1 MRFLTL
7 TRVFFLG
14 FVLFLAW
21 ASMFEL
27 DQAVKAQGQLIPGTR
42 TQVIQAAD
50 GGVLEKLAVSEGD
63 IVKAGQVLATLESER
78 AMSGVEE
85 GRARVAAL
93 MAALARAQAEATGSP
108 LVFDP
113 VVRKYPNF
121 EQEQRGLFA
130 QKLKGLQADLATL
143 EAALDMAR
151 DEYGI
156 NERLFKTGDTSRLEL
171 MRAKRQV
178 AELAGRIES
187 ARNKFMQD
195 ARQEATKIQE
205 ELSSQRFKLN
215 ERNSVLEHTHLTS
228 PVDGVVKVLKINT
241 VGGVLRA
248 GDELMQISPT
258 DVGLLVEVKV
268 MPADIGQLHVG
279 LPVSIK
285 LDAYDSAIFGSLN
298 GHLDYISSDT
308 LTEQGP
314 NGQTLVYYRSRVKID
329 TVNVN
334 PKIKF
339 DVLKPGMTASVDILT
354 GTRSVLS
361 YLLKPVLKAFLGA
374 GTER

>member
-1 MRFLTL
+1 MRILTL

-27 DQAVKAQGQLIPGTR
+27 DQAVKAQGQLMPETR

-63 IVKAGQVLATLESER
+63 VVKAGQVLATLESER

-113 VVRKYPNF
+113 VIRKYPHF

-143 EAALDMAR
+143 EEALDLAR
-151 DEYGI
+151 DEYSI

-268 MPADIGQLHVG
+268 IPADIGQLQVG

-354 GTRSVLS
+354 GSRSVLS
-361 YLLKPVLKAFLGA
+361 YLLKPVLKAFHGA

>member
-1 MRFLTL
+1 MRILTL

-27 DQAVKAQGQLIPGTR
+27 DQAVKAQGQLMPGTR

-63 IVKAGQVLATLESER
+63 VVKAGQVLATLESER

-85 GRARVAAL
+85 GRAKVAAL

-113 VVRKYPNF
+113 VVRKYPQF

-205 ELSSQRFKLN
+205 ELSSQRFKLD

-228 PVDGVVKVLKINT
+228 PVDGVVKILKINT

-354 GTRSVLS
+354 GSRSVLS

>member
-1 MRFLTL
+1 MRILTL
-7 TRVFFLG
+7 TRIFFLG

-21 ASMFEL
+21 ASLFQL
-27 DQAVKAQGQLIPGTR
+27 DQSIKAQGQLMLETR

-63 IVKAGQVLATLESER
+63 VVKAGQVLATLESER

-85 GRARVAAL
+85 GRAKVAAL
-93 MAALARAQAEATGSP
+93 MAALARAQAEGSETA
-108 LVFDP
+108 LSFDP
-113 VVRKYPNF
+113 VVRKYPHF
-121 EQEQRGLFA
+121 EQEQRGLYV

-143 EAALDMAR
+143 EESLELAK
-151 DEYGI
+151 DEFAV
-156 NERLFKTGDTSRLEL
+156 NEKLFKTGDTSRLEL

-178 AELAGRIES
+178 TELAGRIES
-187 ARNKFMQD
+187 TRNKYRQD

-205 ELSSQRFKLN
+205 ELASQRFKLE
-215 ERNSVLEHTHLTS
+215 ERTSVLEHTQLTS
-228 PVDGVVKVLKINT
+228 PVDGVVKILKINT

-258 DVGLLVEVKV
+258 DVGLLVEVKITPV
-268 MPADIGQLHVG
+268 DIGQLHVG

-285 LDAYDSAIFGSLN
+285 LDAYDSAIYGSLF
-298 GHLDYISSDT
+298 GQLEYISSDT

-314 NGQTLVYYRSRVKID
+314 NGQLLVYYRSRVKID
-329 TVNVN
+329 TSKEN

-339 DVLKPGMTASVDILT
+339 DSLKPGMTASVDILT
-354 GTRSVLS
+354 GSRSVLT
-361 YLLKPVLKAFLGA
+361 YLLKPVMRAFMGA
-374 GTER
+374 ATER